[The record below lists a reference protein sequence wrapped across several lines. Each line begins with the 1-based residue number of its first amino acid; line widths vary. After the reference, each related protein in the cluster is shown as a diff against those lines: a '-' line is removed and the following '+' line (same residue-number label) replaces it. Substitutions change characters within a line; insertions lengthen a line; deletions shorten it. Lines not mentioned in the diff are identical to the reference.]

1 MPFLLAVESLNAAYL
16 KDVPEFL
23 QTRCGNPVI
32 VFRGFRYN
40 LSPAYR
46 TKLRK
51 LWTCSRPTSGCRAKL
66 YTVQGNVVEQK
77 GDHTH
82 TPSNE
87 KTVTLTNRFTIKFG
101 LTRGGREVATI
112 EGHRFY
118 KNNRSK
124 GHVSTWFCSR
134 SGCKASARIADNQI
148 IAFKNEHN
156 HQISWL
162 GTALMRARSVPVC
175 YNGQPHF
182 SMTAGGR
189 EVATFDGYR
198 FYRNNRSKGAVATW
212 FCSRSMGSGCRASVR
227 IADNQILFY
236 KNGHNHDRPHFSVTP
251 GGREVATLDGYRYYK
266 NYRSKGTVATWFCSR
281 SMSRFGCKASLRI
294 ANSQNIIA
302 YKNEHNHE

>member
-16 KDVPEFL
+16 KDLPEFL
-23 QTRCGNPVI
+23 QTRRGNPVI

-82 TPSNE
+82 TIERKN
-87 KTVTLTNRFTIKFG
+87 LMFG

-162 GTALMRARSVPVC
+162 GTVLS
-175 YNGQPHF
+175 
-182 SMTAGGR
+182 
-189 EVATFDGYR
+189 
-198 FYRNNRSKGAVATW
+198 
-212 FCSRSMGSGCRASVR
+212 
-227 IADNQILFY
+227 
-236 KNGHNHDRPHFSVTP
+236 
-251 GGREVATLDGYRYYK
+251 
-266 NYRSKGTVATWFCSR
+266 
-281 SMSRFGCKASLRI
+281 SL
-294 ANSQNIIA
+294 
-302 YKNEHNHE
+302 